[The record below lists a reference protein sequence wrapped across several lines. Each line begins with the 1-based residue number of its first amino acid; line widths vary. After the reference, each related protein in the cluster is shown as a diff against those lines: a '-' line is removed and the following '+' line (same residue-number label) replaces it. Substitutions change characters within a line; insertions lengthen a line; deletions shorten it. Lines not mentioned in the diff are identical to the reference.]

1 MKMREEK
8 CETLEEL
15 VPDKYESMQ
24 MHMHMVM
31 IMIQTMMMTM
41 SEQ

>member
-1 MKMREEK
+1 MREEK

-31 IMIQTMMMTM
+31 IMMIQMLMMTM